1 MKMFR
6 KLAIIFTIT
15 IILSNSVFAQIQKLD
30 EYFQKS
36 LIEWKIP
43 GMAIAII
50 RNDSVIFA
58 KGYGVKDI
66 SKPDKVDENTLFGI
80 ASNTKAFTSASIA
93 LLVEENKLNFDDKV
107 QKYLSYFELY
117 NDYVSQNMTIT
128 DLLCH
133 RSGLVT
139 FSGDLLWY
147 STNYSRG
154 DIVRRIKYL
163 KPKYDF
169 RTTYGYSNLMFL
181 TAGEIIPK
189 LTNKSWDEFISE
201 RFFVPLNMKNTNSSI
216 SKFGTNQN
224 VAQPH
229 DLIDGKI
236 QKLRYI
242 SWDNI
247 APAGAINSSVA
258 DMSNWIRMLLNN
270 GKFEGKTIISE
281 ESLKKLWSPQTIKEL
296 GRFEEKYTPSTH
308 FSTYGLGWELFDYHG
323 RKIVNHSGGLDGMI
337 SKVVLVPEEKLGF
350 VILTNSINW
359 LPDALMYKV
368 LDTYLSTENFDWSN
382 LFYRFYEGNNEYEK
396 EEFAK
401 KESERNKNTKP
412 TLELEKYC
420 GTYNSIL
427 YGDCEVKL
435 EKGKLQIQLL
445 PAPDFIS
452 KLENWQNDTFSVK
465 FEKFPSLPQ
474 GTVSFTINEK
484 SQVTNM
490 KIDVPNP
497 DFDFTELEFLKK

>member
-1 MKMFR
+1 MKMLR
-6 KLAIIFTIT
+6 KISVLLTIT

-36 LIEWKIP
+36 LDEWKIP

-107 QKYLSYFELY
+107 QKYLPYFELY
-117 NDYVSQNMTIT
+117 NDYVSQNFTVT

-147 STNYSRG
+147 STNYNREE
-154 DIVRRIKYL
+154 IIKRAKYL
-163 KPKYDF
+163 KPKFDF

-189 LTNKSWDEFISE
+189 LTNKSWDEFVSE

-224 VAQPH
+224 IAQPH

-368 LDTYLSTENFDWSN
+368 LDTYLSSENFDWSN
-382 LFYRFYEGNNEYEK
+382 LFYKFYTGNKEYEK

-412 TLELEKYC
+412 ALELEKYC

-445 PAPDFIS
+445 PALDFMS
-452 KLENWQNDTFSVK
+452 KLEHWQNDTFSVK
-465 FEKFPSLPQ
+465 FDKFPSLPQ
-474 GTVSFTINEK
+474 GSVNFTIDEK
-484 SQVTNM
+484 SQVTNL
-490 KIDVPNP
+490 KINVPNP
-497 DFDFTELEFLKK
+497 DFDFGELEFLKK

>member
-6 KLAIIFTIT
+6 KLAIIFAIT

-36 LIEWKIP
+36 LTEWKIP

-107 QKYLSYFELY
+107 QKYLPYFELY
-117 NDYVSQNMTIT
+117 NDYVSQNLTVT

-147 STNYSRG
+147 STNYSRN
-154 DIVRRIKYL
+154 DIARRIKYL
-163 KPKYDF
+163 KPKYAF

-189 LTNKSWDEFISE
+189 ITNKSWDEFISE

-224 VAQPH
+224 IAQPH

-281 ESLKKLWSPQTIKEL
+281 ESLKKLWSPQTIKEI

-337 SKVVLVPEEKLGF
+337 SKVVLVPEKKLGF

-382 LFYRFYEGNNEYEK
+382 LFYRFYIGNKDYEK

-401 KESERNKNTKP
+401 KEGERNQNTKP

-452 KLENWQNDTFSVK
+452 KLEHWQNDTFSVK

-474 GTVSFTINEK
+474 GTVNFTIDEK
-484 SQVTNM
+484 SQVTNL

-497 DFDFTELEFLKK
+497 DFDFTELEFVKK

>member
-1 MKMFR
+1 MFR